1 MKVVAQIHPGIS
13 ECVVAHSYKAQR
25 RQLPVSFQTPRTYRG
40 TSACLLVLFCL
51 SSEGTAHQCRETD
64 RTQNGPDNGVWLRW
78 MPLATD
84 AANKELSP
92 IWSHRLSAWFQES
105 MRFYKCVF
113 SEHMSYKWLMKVHKV
128 YAVQVAFILRSS
140 FLTHAPSLLSF
151 GKEAALLSPFDQTRC
166 TLHRQQSKWQRKN
179 CVRPKELS
187 LM

>member
-1 MKVVAQIHPGIS
+1 
-13 ECVVAHSYKAQR
+13 
-25 RQLPVSFQTPRTYRG
+25 
-40 TSACLLVLFCL
+40 
-51 SSEGTAHQCRETD
+51 
-64 RTQNGPDNGVWLRW
+64 

-187 LM
+187 LMWRAQKSWVFTAAFTSVLGQWSWQFLYILAYSFTVNVGIGWNCLGSTDVCAMLAEERAKHWVTAFLGQTACAL